1 MVFVVLYNIYSD
13 LVLYIN
19 FWYQNIIYMRTYPV
33 LARLILAIFL
43 VTIFMINDS
52 VGQTCTTPTVFSW
65 EGAFRGNKAVWK
77 VDDVLNNYKNING
90 VDVEVKLIDPFG
102 QNTNSSNP
110 SEFNDYTK
118 TNTFYG
124 RGAFALQIKSQSHHQ
139 PVCLEFAFSKP
150 IILQQF
156 NLWDIDFMTNAS
168 GAEHSFQDSVTVN
181 ASLYGI
187 NVPVTIVPRV
197 EDYSFRILGQSLVS
211 NYISGE
217 DGDLKHTDPK
227 GSAIL
232 STKSM
237 ISKFTIC
244 YENGP
249 RDDGISNSQALK
261 ITDFTF
267 CEVKGAVSGYVIDK
281 NKISGIGDTRIN
293 LLTAD
298 GEPVLDKEGQPVFV
312 TTDADGFYSFA
323 ELSIGDYIIQAV
335 NKAGYES
342 DSDIDGVN
350 DDKVAIHLGVSDLD
364 IKNLNFYDR
373 QATVLPVRL
382 VSWEAVKANGGI
394 DVNWQVLSET
404 NSDHYSIETSSD
416 GVKYQMEGS
425 VSSKAWSNTSAL
437 DYTYFIKNEIENDI
451 YVRLSHVDLD
461 GKISQFG
468 IKKVRG
474 NSTGFDV
481 AISPN
486 PTDRVLSINLRG
498 ANFAEIRI
506 INLSGQ
512 MMSSSM
518 IVEKSK
524 DVLIDYLPVG
534 EYFIQCQT
542 IDNQIVTKKFVKM

>member
-1 MVFVVLYNIYSD
+1 M
-13 LVLYIN
+13 
-19 FWYQNIIYMRTYPV
+19 
-33 LARLILAIFL
+33 
-43 VTIFMINDS
+43 
-52 VGQTCTTPTVFSW
+52 
-65 EGAFRGNKAVWK
+65 
-77 VDDVLNNYKNING
+77 
-90 VDVEVKLIDPFG
+90 
-102 QNTNSSNP
+102 
-110 SEFNDYTK
+110 
-118 TNTFYG
+118 
-124 RGAFALQIKSQSHHQ
+124 
-139 PVCLEFAFSKP
+139 
-150 IILQQF
+150 
-156 NLWDIDFMTNAS
+156 
-168 GAEHSFQDSVTVN
+168 
-181 ASLYGI
+181 
-187 NVPVTIVPRV
+187 
-197 EDYSFRILGQSLVS
+197 
-211 NYISGE
+211 
-217 DGDLKHTDPK
+217 
-227 GSAIL
+227 
-232 STKSM
+232 
-237 ISKFTIC
+237 
-244 YENGP
+244 
-249 RDDGISNSQALK
+249 
-261 ITDFTF
+261 
-267 CEVKGAVSGYVIDK
+267 
-281 NKISGIGDTRIN
+281 
-293 LLTAD
+293 
-298 GEPVLDKEGQPVFV
+298 
-312 TTDADGFYSFA
+312 
-323 ELSIGDYIIQAV
+323 

-364 IKNLNFYDR
+364 IRNLNFYDR
-373 QATVLPVRL
+373 QASVLPVRL